1 MLRVVPDEE
10 FLHTK
15 INNKD
20 VYVDYGK
27 QIHVGMDEMYEIV
40 PQATYRFFGIDKVY
54 KLVMDQIYKIGR
66 FIAKFEYECSRICV
80 VSVVRA

>member
-20 VYVDYGK
+20 VYVDYGATEDIPENACSLF
-27 QIHVGMDEMYEIV
+27 QEAVLWMEI
-40 PQATYRFFGIDKVY
+40 
-54 KLVMDQIYKIGR
+54 
-66 FIAKFEYECSRICV
+66 
-80 VSVVRA
+80 